1 MQARRVA
8 AEVTHMGVSAVSRRA
23 GGLAAAALVVAMVQP
38 LATGSADGDK
48 AQAVAA
54 PVPET
59 PSFGAA
65 IEPLSAYEGAQ
76 LCDPRDQRGPR
87 ALQQLLT
94 ETYGAAGFG
103 ISRTC
108 SGVSEHNEGRALDW
122 MHDASNKRE
131 KAEADAFLKWLLAK
145 DEHGNGYAMARRLG
159 IMYVIWNKRM
169 WRAYDPGRGWA
180 PYSGYSP
187 HTDHVHFSFSWDGAA
202 ALTSFYTGKALGS
215 SCQPAAA
222 SPAPA
227 LPRTALDYVPLAP
240 RRVANTAS
248 GKGVAERCR
257 LSAGG
262 RVDVKVLGRGG
273 VPKTG
278 VAAVAVNV
286 SVRSS
291 SAPATLRAYPAGAS
305 APAAPT
311 VSVGQRR
318 SSTGLTVLPV
328 GGDGRVSLTTT
339 RGSTDVALDV
349 VGYYRSPGLAA
360 SLYRPLVPSR
370 VLDTRDSAA
379 LAGKQARTLAL
390 GGIAGIPD
398 SGVTAVA
405 LSVTASGSRRKGGV
419 AVYPAGGDPS
429 GVSAVSF
436 PAGEATTN
444 TVIAATSRSGKVVL
458 DNRSKGEVNL
468 RVDVL
473 GWYGRA
479 SAGNGH
485 GGAYLPVKP
494 KQVIDTSAGKRIDG
508 RLKSGRKET
517 VKVTDVGR
525 VPAQGVSAVL
535 LQLSAQAP
543 AKDGS
548 LEVWP
553 HGTHRPGVRSLS
565 VSRDRDTT
573 TVVVAAVD
581 ERGRVRLRSMGADF
595 HLSGTVLGYYT

>member
-1 MQARRVA
+1 MA
-8 AEVTHMGVSAVSRRA
+8 AELTHMAVSAVARRA

-38 LATGSADGDK
+38 LATGSADGGK
-48 AQAVAA
+48 AQVVAA

-76 LCDPRDQRGPR
+76 LCDPRDQRGPQ

-94 ETYGAAGFG
+94 ETYGTSGFG

-108 SGVSEHNEGRALDW
+108 SGVSEHSEGRALDW

-131 KAEADAFLKWLLAK
+131 KAEADAFLTWLLAK

-202 ALTSFYTGKALGS
+202 ALTSFYTGKALVS
-215 SCQPAAA
+215 SCLPTSTSA
-222 SPAPA
+222 APA
-227 LPRTALDYVPLAP
+227 LPRAALDYVPLAP
-240 RRVANTAS
+240 RRVASTAS

-291 SAPATLRAYPAGAS
+291 SAPATLRAYPAGAA
-305 APAAPT
+305 APAAAT

-328 GGDGRVSLTTT
+328 GGNGRVSLTTT

-349 VGYYRSPGLAA
+349 VGYYRSVGLAA

-370 VLDTRDSAA
+370 VLDTRNGAA
-379 LAGKQARTLAL
+379 LVGKQARKLTL

-398 SGVTAVA
+398 SGVTAVV
-405 LSVTASGSRRKGGV
+405 LSLTASGSGRKGGV

-436 PAGEATTN
+436 PSGEAATN
-444 TVIAATSRSGKVVL
+444 TVIAATSRGRVVL

-479 SAGNGH
+479 SSGNGH

-494 KQVIDTSAGKRIDG
+494 KQVLDSRDGKRIE
-508 RLKSGRKET
+508 RQLRSGRKET
-517 VKVTDVGR
+517 VKVTNVGR
-525 VPAQGVSAVL
+525 VPGEGVAAVL
-535 LQLSAQAP
+535 LQLTAHAP
-543 AKDGS
+543 SNDGS

-565 VSRDRDTT
+565 LAGGRDTT

-581 ERGRVRLRSMGADF
+581 ERGRVRLRGMGADF

>member
-1 MQARRVA
+1 VQARRVA
-8 AEVTHMGVSAVSRRA
+8 AEVTHMGVSAVARRA

-38 LATGSADGDK
+38 LATGSADGGK

-59 PSFGAA
+59 RSFGAA
-65 IEPLSAYEGAQ
+65 IEPLSTYEGAQ
-76 LCDPRDQRGPR
+76 LCDPRDQRGPQ
-87 ALQQLLT
+87 ALLQLLND
-94 ETYGAAGFG
+94 TYGPASFG
-103 ISRTC
+103 ISRAC
-108 SGVSEHNEGRALDW
+108 SGVSEHSEGRALDW

-131 KAEADAFLKWLLAK
+131 KAEADAFLKWLLAE
-145 DEHGNGYAMARRLG
+145 DEHGNSYAMARRLG

-202 ALTSFYTGKALGS
+202 ALTSFYTGKALGA
-215 SCQPAAA
+215 SCAATPTSA
-222 SPAPA
+222 APA

-240 RRVANTAS
+240 HRVANTAS

-257 LSAGG
+257 LGAGG

-291 SAPATLRAYPAGAS
+291 SAPATLRAFPAGAG
-305 APAAPT
+305 APAAAT

-318 SSTGLTVLPV
+318 GSTGLTVLPV

-349 VGYYRSPGLAA
+349 VGYYRSSGLAA

-370 VLDTRDSAA
+370 VLDTRDGAP
-379 LAGKQARTLAL
+379 LAGKQARKLTL

-405 LSVTASGSRRKGGV
+405 LSVTASGSGRKGGV

-436 PAGEATTN
+436 PAGEAATN
-444 TVIAATSRSGKVVL
+444 EVIAATSRSGKVVL
-458 DNRSKGEVNL
+458 HNRSKGEVNL

-473 GWYGRA
+473 GWYGPA

-485 GGAYLPVKP
+485 GGAYLPVQP
-494 KQVIDTSAGKRIDG
+494 KQVIDTRAGKRIDG
-508 RLKSGRKET
+508 RLNAGRKET
-517 VKVTDVGR
+517 VKVTDIGR
-525 VPAQGVSAVL
+525 VPAHGVSAVL
-535 LQLSAQAP
+535 LQLTAQAP
-543 AKDGS
+543 GNDGS

-565 VSRDRDTT
+565 VQRGRDTT

-581 ERGRVRLRSMGADF
+581 ERGRVRLRSMGADYD
-595 HLSGTVLGYYT
+595 LSGTVLGYYT